1 MHEYILCLSNLV
13 AAFLNFKVNV
23 PCTSSNFFFNGLY
36 LKSCYFLISQNQRQS
51 MKLFIFAINVSLQ
64 SKL

>member
-23 PCTSSNFFFNGLY
+23 PCTSSNFLYGLY